1 MVEDMYFCTYV
12 NMHASLIRQLN
23 AAGKAGRPFF
33 LFTDFELVKPQLY
46 YVDELAEK
54 QITVTFPSFSNM
66 PAKAFSPVAVS
77 VLPGL
82 GMSDYAER
90 FKRVKAGLHYG
101 NSYLTNLTMATPVAL
116 QGDWMDV
123 FYAAQAK
130 YKIAFQ
136 DQWICFS
143 PEMFIRIRGTQI
155 TTYPMKGTIDA
166 DLPNAAELLM
176 HDEKEIAEHY
186 TIVDLLRNDLSK
198 VAHEVEVLRFRYLE
212 TLHTSSKNLLQC
224 SSEITG
230 ELPADWRAQVGD
242 ILFSLLPAGSVSGA
256 PKQAT
261 CAIINEAEAGPRGY
275 YTGVAFYFDGENLDS
290 TVMIRFIERT
300 SDGIVYRSGGGITI
314 HSDVEKEYQELLD
327 KIYVPGI

>member
-1 MVEDMYFCTYV
+1 MYFCAYV
-12 NMHASLIRQLN
+12 NIHASLLDQLN
-23 AAGKAGRPFF
+23 AAGAAGRPFF
-33 LFTDFELVKPQLY
+33 LFTDFELVKPALY

-54 QITVTFPSFSNM
+54 QIGVAFPSFSNVSTKTY
-66 PAKAFSPVAVS
+66 APVAVS

-82 GMSDYAER
+82 GMADYAER
-90 FKRVKAGLHYG
+90 FKRVMAGLHYG
-101 NSYLTNLTMATPVAL
+101 NSYLTNLTMATPIAL
-116 QGDWMDV
+116 QGAWMDV

-143 PEMFIRIRGTQI
+143 PEMFIRIQGSQI

-166 DLPNAAELLM
+166 DLPHAANQLM

-198 VAHEVEVLRFRYLE
+198 VAHEVKVVRFRYLE
-212 TLHTSSKNLLQC
+212 TLQTSSKNLLQC
-224 SSEITG
+224 SSEIAG
-230 ELPADWRAQVGD
+230 ELPSNWRAHLGD

-261 CAIINEAEAGPRGY
+261 CSIIQEAEAGPRGY
-275 YTGVAFYFDGENLDS
+275 YTGVAFYFDGKNLDS
-290 TVMIRFIERT
+290 TVMIRFIEKT
-300 SDGIVYRSGGGITI
+300 ADGLVYRSGGGITI

>member
-1 MVEDMYFCTYV
+1 MEEDLYFCAYV
-12 NMHASLIRQLN
+12 NIHASLISQLN
-23 AAGKAGRPFF
+23 AAGTTGKPFF
-33 LFTDFELVKPQLY
+33 LFTDFELEKPQLY
-46 YVDELAEK
+46 FIDELVEK
-54 QITVTFPSFSNM
+54 QIWVQFPAFSNV
-66 PAKAFSPVAVS
+66 PSKAYSPVAIS
-77 VLPGL
+77 VMPGM
-82 GMSDYAER
+82 GTTDYAER
-90 FKRVKAGLHYG
+90 FKRVLAGLHYG
-101 NSYLTNLTMATPVAL
+101 NSYLTNLTMATPIAL
-116 QGDWMDV
+116 QGEWMDV

-136 DQWICFS
+136 GQWICFS

-166 DLPNAAELLM
+166 DLPNAAERMM

-186 TIVDLLRNDLSK
+186 TIVDLLRNDLSS
-198 VAHEVEVLRFRYLE
+198 VATKVEVARFRYLE